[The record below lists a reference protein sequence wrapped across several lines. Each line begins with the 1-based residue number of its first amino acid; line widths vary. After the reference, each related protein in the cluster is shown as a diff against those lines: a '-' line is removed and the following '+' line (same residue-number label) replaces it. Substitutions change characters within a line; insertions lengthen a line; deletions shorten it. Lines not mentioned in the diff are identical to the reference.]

1 VNELGEVVGI
11 ASLRLGDPPHAN
23 LAIPIEKF
31 VPVKDELITSGRI
44 ASRPPRPWLGL
55 YTVKL
60 PEGLVVSELSPVGPA
75 SRAGFRQGDRILRV
89 NGVAVASQEEFY
101 EQLWSRRAGDLI
113 ELAVQRDSQVHII
126 AVPSVDRHRLYPV
139 R

>member
-1 VNELGEVVGI
+1 
-11 ASLRLGDPPHAN
+11 
-23 LAIPIEKF
+23 
-31 VPVKDELITSGRI
+31 VKDELITSGRI

-60 PEGLVVSELSPVGPA
+60 PEGLVVSELSPVVPA